1 MKTTNYLVA
10 EMVHTVRQIL
20 FYVLSDV
27 IEIEWQ
33 DFREQINKA
42 TLLETIIDA
51 HNKFLKNIFKRS
63 VQTKE
68 TYVRLILLMVN
79 FRKLSCKNNRS

>member
-1 MKTTNYLVA
+1 
-10 EMVHTVRQIL
+10 MVHSVRQIQ

-33 DFREQINKA
+33 DFREAINKA
-42 TLLETIIDA
+42 SLLETVIDA

-68 TYVRLILLMVN
+68 NYV
-79 FRKLSCKNNRS
+79 NNLFLYNID